1 MLFAALLY
9 GQRRLLGAALG
20 LRGPSIFLAVFIKYM
35 IFMNSI
41 QKFQCSGYNFVIFSD
56 HYCFDIGSWEKG
68 KIITIYAKYYVA
80 IQEQMLE

>member
-1 MLFAALLY
+1 
-9 GQRRLLGAALG
+9 
-20 LRGPSIFLAVFIKYM
+20 
-35 IFMNSI
+35 MNSI

-80 IQEQMLE
+80 IQEQMLEQMQKYSNFIKLNF